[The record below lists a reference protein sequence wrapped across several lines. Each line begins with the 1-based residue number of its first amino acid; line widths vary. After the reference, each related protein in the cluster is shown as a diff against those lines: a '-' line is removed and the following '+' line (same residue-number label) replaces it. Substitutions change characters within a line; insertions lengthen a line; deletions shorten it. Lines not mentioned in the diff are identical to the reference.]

1 MPLAMLPTSAL
12 AAGGLPAMVQ
22 VTCCLKRL
30 LLQHELKHTEGGET
44 RGYRLN
50 EGTQLSQE

>member
-12 AAGGLPAMVQ
+12 AAGGLPAIVQ

-44 RGYRLN
+44 RGCRLN